1 MRISDWS
8 SDVCSSDLALTKLV
22 TNMMSTSDFAAF
34 PQRWALQETGTTT
47 DDDLDWDEGDG
58 GDAADEK
65 NPVDLQSQLISG
77 PGRIWPLRN
86 MKAVGQFSAAAVAQ
100 FLKPINTFTG
110 DRKSGV

>member
-1 MRISDWS
+1 
-8 SDVCSSDLALTKLV
+8 
-22 TNMMSTSDFAAF
+22 MMSTSDFAAF

-86 MKAVGQFSAAAVAQ
+86 MKAVGQFSAADVAQ
-100 FLKPINTFTG
+100 FLKPITTLTG
-110 DRKSGV
+110 LMAAVPAQHGQASCRERVCN

>member
-77 PGRIWPLRN
+77 PGRIWPLRSEERR
-86 MKAVGQFSAAAVAQ
+86 VGKECVSTCRSRWS
-100 FLKPINTFTG
+100 P
-110 DRKSGV
+110 